1 MNLFMFAASLRKDS
15 VNKKLIKLASTLI
28 DNKHTINLVDYNEFH
43 APIYNADVETSSG
56 IPENIKKFITHLKQS
71 DGLIISS
78 PEYNFSTPGTLK
90 NLIDWVS
97 RDNPMPW
104 REQKIL
110 LLSASPALAGGV
122 RGLWQTRIPLE
133 GCGAHVFPDMFSLS
147 SAYSAFAENGE
158 LLDKALQERLKNNL
172 HDFIK
177 FAELFRA

>member
-1 MNLFMFAASLRKDS
+1 MNLFMFAASLRQES

-28 DNKHTINLVDYNEFH
+28 DTKHSIDLIDYNEFY
-43 APIYNADVETSSG
+43 APIYNADVEAKDG
-56 IPENIKKFITHLKQS
+56 LPENVKKFITYLKKS
-71 DGLIISS
+71 DGLILSS

-104 REQKIL
+104 RGQKIL

-133 GCGAHVFPDMFSLS
+133 GCGAHVYPDMFSLS
-147 SAYSAFAENGE
+147 NAYAAFAENGE
-158 LLDKALQERLKNNL
+158 LADKASQDRLKKML
-172 HDFIK
+172 QDFVK
-177 FAELFRA
+177 FAEQLRA